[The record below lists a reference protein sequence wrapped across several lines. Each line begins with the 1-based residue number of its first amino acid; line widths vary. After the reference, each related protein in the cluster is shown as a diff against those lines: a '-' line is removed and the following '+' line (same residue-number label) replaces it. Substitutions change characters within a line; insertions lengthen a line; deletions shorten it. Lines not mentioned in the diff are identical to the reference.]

1 MFGFVYEDYNV
12 ELESIKIYFEKNNI
26 KKINSGLMI
35 LSGGCTMFE
44 ISPYFENLIAFDTNI
59 EQINLVKTKLNL
71 IENNNNDNYKE
82 FLENIDMNFDKM
94 FKQIKKREDI
104 YDIFGRENL
113 IKNFGINAVE
123 NTSQNFAEHFIKVYD
138 SNSEYHNFIFDRN
151 MNIKIKNYEYYHK
164 NINILKNV
172 DLIND
177 NIINF
182 LENNDKKYDFIQISN
197 ITDWVSYEQFI
208 NICNLLKSKLNKNG
222 ILLMRRMLSDNIIEN
237 EFDKIIR
244 LKDNTNIY
252 SESILWIN
260 DAFDDT

>member
-1 MFGFVYEDYNV
+1 MFGFVYEDFNV
-12 ELESIKIYFEKNNI
+12 ELESIKIYLKKNNL
-26 KKINSGLMI
+26 KKIKSGLMI

-44 ISPYFENLIAFDTNI
+44 IAPYFEKLIAFDTNK

-71 IENNNNDNYKE
+71 IENNNKDDYRKY
-82 FLENIDMNFDKM
+82 LQNIDMNFDKM
-94 FKQIKKREDI
+94 FKQIKNREDI

-123 NTSQNFAEHFIKVYD
+123 NTSQNFAEYFIKVYD
-138 SNSEYHNFIFDRN
+138 SNSEFHNFIFNRD
-151 MNIKIKNYEYYHK
+151 MDIKVKNYDYYNK

-182 LENNDKKYDFIQISN
+182 LENNDDKYDFIQTSN
-197 ITDWVSYEQFI
+197 ITDWVSHEQFI
-208 NICNLLKSKLNKNG
+208 NICDLLKSKLNKNG

-237 EFDKIIR
+237 EFNKFIR

-252 SESILWIN
+252 TECILWIN
-260 DAFDDT
+260 DVFDNT